1 MSTIA
6 IYALAVAAIGGSR
19 PDRTELQA
27 KAWFNSPSIRVPDDR
42 TYVILFFTTFQDQGV
57 EPLIA
62 KLNKLHRRG
71 DTVVVGLSPE
81 SKERVEKFIE
91 KRKVR
96 FTVGARSPTYKEFGI
111 KRFPRVVVLERKRS
125 GNRVENIFVDLESP
139 DSWFPHHLPEDEPL
153 EPGAFDEK
161 SSVEV
166 LKRHAHEDSSYLE
179 QKRAVRLLRDRLT
192 TDEFMGFCD
201 EILEYEYRPAL
212 RGAIAYQ
219 KHLAD
224 PNAPVK
230 EPLLAGSTLARR
242 EMRENP
248 DDPQWDRYREYFDGI
263 ENRSAEQL
271 FQEYFEHLGDDLVDL
286 QTRKSLP
293 YELVRRLR
301 EERVEQPIVVDYL
314 KQMLL
319 AETDF
324 ATRQRIVGAFSE
336 VCRPGDF
343 EVADFL
349 EEQLKTEK
357 NIRVVQ
363 PMMEYTIR
371 YLRTGEE

>member
-1 MSTIA
+1 MSIAPLLLGCVLTI
-6 IYALAVAAIGGSR
+6 LTAAKQKPI
-19 PDRTELQA
+19 ELQA
-27 KAWFNSPSIRVPDDR
+27 GAWFNTGTIRVPDDR
-42 TYVILFFTTFQDQGV
+42 TYVLFFFTTFQEREVKPFIGR
-57 EPLIA
+57 
-62 KLNKLHRRG
+62 LNKLHRRR
-71 DTVVVGLSPE
+71 DTIVVGLSPE
-81 SKERVEKFIE
+81 SEERVEKFIE
-91 KRKVR
+91 KEKIR
-96 FTVGARSPTYKEFGI
+96 FTVGARSRTYKDFRI

-161 SSVEV
+161 SSVEI

-219 KHLAD
+219 KHLED

-230 EPLLAGSTLARR
+230 EPLHPPSSRASQSLRGSS
-242 EMRENP
+242 
-248 DDPQWDRYREYFDGI
+248 DDPKWDRVHDYFLRID
-263 ENRSAEQL
+263 ELPSEQL
-271 FQEYFEHLGDDLVDL
+271 VEDFFDNMTDDPGDLLIRRGIPAALEKRTDKENV
-286 QTRKSLP
+286 RSSLM
-293 YELVRRLR
+293 
-301 EERVEQPIVVDYL
+301 
-314 KQMLL
+314 QMLL
-319 AETDF
+319 AEPDSGV
-324 ATRQRIVGAFSE
+324 RLRVVGAFSE
-336 VCRPGDF
+336 VCLPGDF
-343 EVADFL
+343 EAADFL

-357 NIRVVQ
+357 NIRGVR
-363 PMMEYTIR
+363 PMLEYTIR